1 MEKQFMNVRDV
12 MEILD
17 VSESKAYQ
25 TIRNLNEQL
34 AAKGYLTFSGK
45 VSRAFFMEK
54 CCYAGGEN
62 GGINADKL

>member
-1 MEKQFMNVRDV
+1 MEKQFMNVHDV
-12 MEILD
+12 MEILE

-45 VSRAFFMEK
+45 VSRAYFMEK
-54 CCYAGGEN
+54 CCYAGGTDA
-62 GGINADKL
+62 GKL